1 MITQVFHS
9 LSLFLDQKTSQ
20 HLPRSHIDSHPFAQ
34 AGAGQ
39 VGSAELAKWKEM
51 MDQGTWRQTPA
62 LLIIS
67 RVSRDW
73 PFGHL
78 AITHSPCSCVELIIL
93 CFPQRD
99 RAMVRLLFW
108 TLFGVSLGLPQMP
121 LEKLWR
127 STWEDVNGY
136 HHISSMVIRCL
147 LSSMGHNGLKRYII
161 RDQPFAAITRGTGKG
176 PKHLEVH
183 DDLTDVSDPRTHVFP
198 KAFARH
204 HLRGGLS
211 NRVWLSLCVISSFP
225 SSCPIRCFT
234 AAKECQHKQLY
245 YECLIAEG
253 LPP

>member
-1 MITQVFHS
+1 MCSRRCADRSNFDQWK
-9 LSLFLDQKTSQ
+9 LFSKLWCLICQLK
-20 HLPRSHIDSHPFAQ
+20 R
-34 AGAGQ
+34 
-39 VGSAELAKWKEM
+39 V
-51 MDQGTWRQTPA
+51 QTPA
-62 LLIIS
+62 LIIS

-78 AITHSPCSCVELIIL
+78 AITHSPCSCVGLIIL

-147 LSSMGHNGLKRYII
+147 WSSMGHNGLKRYII

-253 LPP
+253 LPPWLVLQCHRQGFDEIDATRLWTWLLS